1 METNIELFDR
11 YIDEELSAEEKQAFE
26 ARLHNDKGFR
36 SDFRI
41 YLFTLDGLCREMEQE
56 NADFAI
62 AIGNISAEGFDKIII
77 RKKSNPFKN
86 GNNRI
91 RERFAWIS
99 SIAALFI
106 VGLFS
111 VITVM
116 KSGES
121 KVDDILVHYNESMLI
136 DRAGGEAV
144 DYTAMSTEEL
154 TRNIPMLADNY
165 RKAIEGD
172 DVQAQ
177 EIAGMRLAMAYLKLH
192 DRKQACKLLE
202 EMTRRFADDEEFVA
216 QCQLILNQLK

>member
-56 NADFAI
+56 NVDFAI
-62 AIGNISAEGFDKIII
+62 AMRNISAEGFDKIIN

-154 TRNIPMLADNY
+154 KRNIPMLADNY

-177 EIAGMRLAMAYLKLH
+177 EIAGFTLAMAYLKIH
-192 DRKQACKLLE
+192 DRKEAVEILR
-202 EMTRRFADDEEFVA
+202 EMTVRFADDEEFKA
-216 QCQLILNQLK
+216 QCEEILSLLE